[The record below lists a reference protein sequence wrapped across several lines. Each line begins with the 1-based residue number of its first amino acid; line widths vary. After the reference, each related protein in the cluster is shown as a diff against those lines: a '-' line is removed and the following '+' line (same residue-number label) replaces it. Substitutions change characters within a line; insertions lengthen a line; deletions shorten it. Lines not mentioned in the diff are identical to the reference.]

1 MEPSAYTVQIPSE
14 LGANSVRSSSM
25 QPRLLPTPS
34 RVHLS
39 RLMALWRSAGW
50 PSRDAVEIDLLAAG
64 WVTQCQAEGGHET
77 LRLTATGIQ
86 LLAQARLGRQR
97 ARSPH
102 DRLAHRLAAQ
112 LISSGRLAWREL
124 SLRAQVP
131 ASCADAA
138 PVPAIDAHAHGLWA
152 HEQNQTAA
160 SAKTQAL
167 QWRMARPDVF
177 SVRQTSVERYLQPM
191 VHEVKVSRADLLS
204 DLRHDAKRESYQW
217 LCCECYYVFPSHI
230 ATPDEIPEAL
240 GVWVVH
246 GDVDTG
252 QLELVRPARHSA
264 CTLPFAVW
272 MALAQATPLQRDAV
286 DEPVQ
291 GYLGEPLHL
300 PGSDLPPIDA
310 AALPSEKS
318 HP

>member
-1 MEPSAYTVQIPSE
+1 MP
-14 LGANSVRSSSM
+14 LK
-25 QPRLLPTPS
+25 PS

-64 WVTQCQAEGGHET
+64 WVTLCQTEGGHEI
-77 LRLTATGIQ
+77 LRLTTAGIE
-86 LLAQARLGRQR
+86 LLAQARQGRQR

-102 DRLAHRLAAQ
+102 DRLAHRLAVQ
-112 LISSGRLAWREL
+112 LISSGRMAWREL

-131 ASCADAA
+131 VPTPCSDTAPVAPDGDADA
-138 PVPAIDAHAHGLWA
+138 VGLWA
-152 HEQNQTAA
+152 PDSPETLALEAQAV
-160 SAKTQAL
+160 SAVAPAL

-177 SVRQTSVERYLQPM
+177 SIRQTSVERYLQPM

-204 DLRHDAKRESYQW
+204 DLRHHAKRASYQW

-230 ATPDEIPEAL
+230 ATLDEIPEAL

-252 QLELVRPARHSA
+252 PLELVRPARHAA

-272 MALAQATPLQRDAV
+272 MALAQATPLRLDPGEAQAQGHLGGTLMNLPDPDRPAV
-286 DEPVQ
+286 EA
-291 GYLGEPLHL
+291 LARSSEARL
-300 PGSDLPPIDA
+300 P
-310 AALPSEKS
+310 
-318 HP
+318 